1 MNQKSQQAT
10 TLNKFLLKSMLA
22 SLTNICSAFKRNLQI
37 DKCYSIVQMF
47 DLPKAGD
54 KTFKI

>member
-1 MNQKSQQAT
+1 
-10 TLNKFLLKSMLA
+10 MLA